1 MSPLT
6 DPDWVALETII
17 DEDIV
22 RHIMPQLYQAGARGI
37 VEYPINKIIE

>member
-22 RHIMPQLYQAGARGI
+22 RHIMPQLYAAGARGI
-37 VEYPINKIIE
+37 VEYAINKIIE